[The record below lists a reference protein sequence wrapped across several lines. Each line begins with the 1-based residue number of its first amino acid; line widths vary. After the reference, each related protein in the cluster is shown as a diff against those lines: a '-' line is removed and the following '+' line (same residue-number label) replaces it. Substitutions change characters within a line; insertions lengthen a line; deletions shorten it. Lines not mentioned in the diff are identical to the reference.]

1 MLGPQWLPVTAK
13 NIAHTTTVGIL
24 ATVGAAKDPPVD
36 GLSKRRYNTYIDN
49 KELTMT
55 VKEMM
60 EVLKQL
66 DPNQE
71 VSIYDPEW
79 EDTFPVERIEV
90 EQDGKVVLY

>member
-1 MLGPQWLPVTAK
+1 
-13 NIAHTTTVGIL
+13 
-24 ATVGAAKDPPVD
+24 
-36 GLSKRRYNTYIDN
+36 
-49 KELTMT
+49 MT

-79 EDTFPVERIEV
+79 EQTCPVVRIEV
-90 EQDGKVVLY
+90 EQDGEVVLY

>member
-1 MLGPQWLPVTAK
+1 LVDQYSQFCY
-13 NIAHTTTVGIL
+13 NNGI
-24 ATVGAAKDPPVD
+24 V
-36 GLSKRRYNTYIDN
+36 SN
-49 KELTMT
+49 KELAMT

-79 EDTFPVERIEV
+79 ENTFPVERIEV
-90 EQDGKVVLY
+90 EQDGEVVLY